1 MEYYYA
7 FSTEFGTFKN
17 EAKYARDLGKYLF
30 YDEAKDVFLDKDGN
44 VVDVTGLDIF
54 PRTGVLQAKALVDAI
69 YRHGASS
76 TWVKPGDY
84 DKVLDWPDYIRTKRK
99 NMIVSGQEILDNP
112 EEIMKLFGTGDVFFK
127 TKEKNYSQIISMEKL
142 LSREGNFYDALC
154 AHKDDDFIISDV
166 VDIRQDDFGM
176 REFRGF
182 VFDGHIGNISRVHD
196 YLVGIVNPDF
206 EFKIKDIL
214 KELEGTDFPK
224 SFVIDMFEYYDE
236 NGNLQIDVLECNP
249 IVASG
254 TYLYNSVF
262 GRKGYLN
269 HMPMNGS
276 MDPYDTIPTEKMKY
290 GPVEMYSKESK
301 IKGRPSI
308 CYELPGGFAAD
319 LVTFALFGHGSK
331 GVFLHFDTAGNI
343 NPSNIGPISDIDLV
357 ESDGELDRH
366 DNEATDEIVRQ
377 LLKSKKITRESDVE

>member
-44 VVDVTGLDIF
+44 VVDVTGYDIF

-236 NGNLQIDVLECNP
+236 NGELQIDVLECNP

-357 ESDGELDRH
+357 ESDDGLDRH

-377 LLKSKKITRESDVE
+377 LLKSKKITRESDAE